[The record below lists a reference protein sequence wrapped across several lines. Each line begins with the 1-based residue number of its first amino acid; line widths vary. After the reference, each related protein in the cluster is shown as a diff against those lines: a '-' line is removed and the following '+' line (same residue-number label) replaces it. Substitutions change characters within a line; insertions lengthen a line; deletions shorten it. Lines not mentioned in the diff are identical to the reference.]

1 MKSLGSLS
9 KITKNGNMLIRTK
22 ELPSIYSNIVT
33 ADKKNVGK
41 IIDIIGPIMDPH
53 VVVKPNRQILEK
65 SDVIR
70 GKELFEMKRQKKK
83 RDGKWQKKRSNT

>member
-9 KITKNGNMLIRTK
+9 IITKNGNLLIRTR
-22 ELPSIYSNIVT
+22 ELPNLYSTVVT
-33 ADKKNVGK
+33 SDKENVGK

-65 SDVIR
+65 SDVIK
-70 GKELFEMKRQKKK
+70 GKELFEMKKQRRK
-83 RDGKWQKKRSNT
+83 RDGRWQKKRSNT